1 MVKDPAKTQRFKD
14 YAAIQE
20 YKALKDALKV
30 LTEQEWDAAVEPGNE
45 AAEIK
50 SRFEAVKADFQQHCQ
65 KCKTP
70 RLAMTWDLDL
80 ASMVH
85 KVGAPYDQYYLGAYT
100 TPNLELH
107 ATLSSAMREDNKDK
121 DARRTQL
128 LNHADFALFCSQ
140 MLLVEVV
147 RSQNALFSLNLDADL
162 QATEDAVAK
171 VWKEAIDARSSSTV
185 RAAPKEVQT

>member
-1 MVKDPAKTQRFKD
+1 
-14 YAAIQE
+14 
-20 YKALKDALKV
+20 
-30 LTEQEWDAAVEPGNE
+30 
-45 AAEIK
+45 
-50 SRFEAVKADFQQHCQ
+50 
-65 KCKTP
+65 
-70 RLAMTWDLDL
+70 
-80 ASMVH
+80 
-85 KVGAPYDQYYLGAYT
+85 
-100 TPNLELH
+100 
-107 ATLSSAMREDNKDK
+107 MREDNKDK

-128 LNHADFALFCSQ
+128 LNQADFALFCSQ